1 MKVNPGINLDTCFM
15 YMSGFQNEVR
25 KWKKIQKI
33 NETLFCKFHMTW
45 NSLHFLYSLHCHKN
59 NQHKFRSTAPT
70 QTPFSAFPLKLKIQP
85 FILLFQWTNWQERG
99 NGEYKKIFST
109 IHAQQTEL
117 ISSQHFYLFVE
128 KWKECFT
135 FSQSQ
140 GV

>member
-99 NGEYKKIFST
+99 NGEYKKNLFNNPHST
-109 IHAQQTEL
+109 NGA
-117 ISSQHFYLFVE
+117 HFLTTLLFIR
-128 KWKECFT
+128 WKMK
-135 FSQSQ
+135 
-140 GV
+140 GVLYV

>member
-99 NGEYKKIFST
+99 NGEYKKNLFNNPRST
-109 IHAQQTEL
+109 NRA
-117 ISSQHFYLFVE
+117 HFLTTLLFIR
-128 KWKECFT
+128 WKMK
-135 FSQSQ
+135 
-140 GV
+140 GVLYV